1 MAEVSVLLLSS
12 YFKCECIKLSNQKT
26 ETGTINFLEND
37 ASICCLQET
46 AFRSNDTNRLKV
58 KG

>member
-1 MAEVSVLLLSS
+1 MAEFSVLLLSS
-12 YFKCECIKLSNQKT
+12 YLNVNVLNSLIKRQ

-46 AFRSNDTNRLKV
+46 AFRSNDTNRLNV

>member
-1 MAEVSVLLLSS
+1 MAEFSVLLLSS
-12 YFKCECIKLSNQKT
+12 YLNVNVLNSNQKT

-46 AFRSNDTNRLKV
+46 AFRSNDTNRLNV